1 MNTWVLYIIIAIVL
15 VAAELVYFRVADKYN
30 LVEKQ
35 KENGH
40 TSTIT
45 RRGGGV
51 IFLLSIVIWGLM
63 MLLLGNE
70 ILDYIPFLCGLLLVA
85 GISFVEE
92 FRSVPESVRVA
103 IHFVA
108 MGLMFWGM
116 GIVYWTL
123 WWKIL
128 LALIV
133 FVGAMNVIGFMDGI
147 NGITAGYG
155 FVVLLSLFLLNNQF
169 DEPFMLDSLLG
180 VSILG
185 VVVFG
190 FYNFRPGGKA
200 KAFAGSVGSVGISF
214 IILFAIGKLIIKT
227 GDVTWLAFLL
237 VCGVDGCLTI
247 IHQAIKRKGLGRVHR
262 KHAYQLMANELEM
275 NHVVVSVIYMTIQL
289 IISLVMIYLIPDTL
303 EAHWTY
309 VIVVALVL
317 SVAYILFM
325 KKYYYLYEV
334 YLLRQKQN
342 TSEMKIT
349 KALFN
354 RLTEQAQSSPRLR
367 ASYDLRNTARDQS
380 QRMLNAIEPGS
391 VVPIH
396 RHQKTSETVVCLR
409 GRLVEEFYDELD
421 QRCVE
426 TIELSPNGP
435 VVALNIPAGQWHTVH
450 ALESGTVIMEV
461 KDGRYEAIKQTLVY
475 TNGHY
480 ELMKN

>member
-1 MNTWVLYIIIAIVL
+1 MNTWVLYIIIAVVL

-147 NGITAGYG
+147 NGITAGYS
-155 FVVLLSLFLLNNQF
+155 FVVLLSLFLLNNQL

-200 KAFAGSVGSVGISF
+200 KAFAGSVGSVG
-214 IILFAIGKLIIKT
+214 
-227 GDVTWLAFLL
+227 
-237 VCGVDGCLTI
+237 
-247 IHQAIKRKGLGRVHR
+247 
-262 KHAYQLMANELEM
+262 
-275 NHVVVSVIYMTIQL
+275 
-289 IISLVMIYLIPDTL
+289 
-303 EAHWTY
+303 
-309 VIVVALVL
+309 
-317 SVAYILFM
+317 
-325 KKYYYLYEV
+325 
-334 YLLRQKQN
+334 
-342 TSEMKIT
+342 
-349 KALFN
+349 
-354 RLTEQAQSSPRLR
+354 
-367 ASYDLRNTARDQS
+367 
-380 QRMLNAIEPGS
+380 
-391 VVPIH
+391 
-396 RHQKTSETVVCLR
+396 
-409 GRLVEEFYDELD
+409 
-421 QRCVE
+421 
-426 TIELSPNGP
+426 
-435 VVALNIPAGQWHTVH
+435 
-450 ALESGTVIMEV
+450 
-461 KDGRYEAIKQTLVY
+461 
-475 TNGHY
+475 
-480 ELMKN
+480 

>member
-1 MNTWVLYIIIAIVL
+1 MNTWVLYILIAIVL
-15 VAAELVYFRVADKYN
+15 VVAELVYFRVADKYN

-40 TSTIT
+40 VSAIT

-63 MLLLGNE
+63 MLVLGNE
-70 ILDYIPFLCGLLLVA
+70 VLDYIPFLCGLLLVA

-92 FRSVPESVRVA
+92 FRSVPDSVRVA
-103 IHFVA
+103 IQFIA
-108 MGLMFWGM
+108 MGLMFWTM
-116 GIVYWTL
+116 GVMYWNL
-123 WWKIL
+123 WWKL
-128 LALIV
+128 LIALIL
-133 FVGAMNVIGFMDGI
+133 FVGVMNVVNAMDGI
-147 NGITAGYG
+147 NGITAGYS
-155 FVVLLSLFLLNNQF
+155 FAVLLPLFLLNNQLE
-169 DEPFMLDSLLG
+169 EPFMLDSLLG

-200 KAFAGSVGSVGISF
+200 KAFAGSVGSVGIAF
-214 IILFAIGKLIIKT
+214 IMLFALGKLIIKT

-237 VCGVDGCLTI
+237 VYGVDGCLTI
-247 IHQAIKRKGLGRVHR
+247 INQLLKRKGIGRAHR

-289 IISLVMIYLIPDTL
+289 IISLVMIYLVPDTL

-309 VIVVALVL
+309 LIGVALVL

-325 KKYYYLYEV
+325 KKYYYLYEL
-334 YLLRQKQN
+334 YLRRLKQK
-342 TSEMKIT
+342 TCDKIT
-349 KALFN
+349 QTLLG
-354 RLTEQAQSSPRLR
+354 RLTSQAKASPELR
-367 ASYDLRNTARDQS
+367 MDYELGNAAKGLS
-380 QRMLNAIEPGS
+380 QRTLNAIEPES

-409 GRLVEEFYDELD
+409 GRLVVEFYDVLER
-421 QRCVE
+421 RCIE
-426 TIELSPNGP
+426 TQELSPNGSLI
-435 VVALNIPAGQWHTVH
+435 ALNITEGQWHTLR
-450 ALESGTVIMEV
+450 ALESGTVVLLV

-480 ELMKN
+480 ELVRN

>member
-1 MNTWVLYIIIAIVL
+1 MNTWVLYIIIAVVL
-15 VAAELVYFRVADKYN
+15 VGAELIYFRFADKYN
-30 LVEKQ
+30 LIAKQ
-35 KENGH
+35 KRNGH

-70 ILDYIPFLCGLLLVA
+70 VLDYLPFLCGLLLVA
-85 GISFVEE
+85 GVSFVEE
-92 FRSVPESVRVA
+92 FRSVPDSVRVA
-103 IHFVA
+103 VQFIA
-108 MGLMFWGM
+108 MGLMFWTM
-116 GIVYWTL
+116 GVMYWNL
-123 WWKIL
+123 WWKL
-128 LALIV
+128 LIALIL
-133 FVGAMNVIGFMDGI
+133 FVGVMNVVNAMDGI
-147 NGITAGYG
+147 NGLTAGYS
-155 FVVLLSLFLLNNQF
+155 FAVLLPLFLLNNEIE
-169 DEPFMLDSLLG
+169 EPFMLDSLLG

-200 KAFAGSVGSVGISF
+200 KAFAGSVGSVGIAF
-214 IILFAIGKLIIKT
+214 IMLFALGKLIIKT
-227 GDVTWLAFLL
+227 GDVTWLVFLL
-237 VCGVDGCLTI
+237 VYGIDGCLTI
-247 IHQAIKRKGLGRVHR
+247 IHQLIQRQGLGRAHR

-289 IISLVMIYLIPDTL
+289 VISLVMIYLIPDTL
-303 EAHWTY
+303 EAHWIY
-309 VIVVALVL
+309 VVAVALVL
-317 SVAYILFM
+317 SVVYILFM
-325 KKYYYLYEV
+325 RKYYYLYEL
-334 YLLRQKQN
+334 YLRRQKQN

-349 KALFN
+349 KALLN

-367 ASYDLRNTARDQS
+367 ANYDLRNSAKDQS

-409 GRLVEEFYDELD
+409 GRLVEEFYDELN

-435 VVALNIPAGQWHTVH
+435 VMALNIPAGQWHTVH
-450 ALESGTVIMEV
+450 ALDSGTVILEV